1 MKKTTKNCRRSGCPV
16 SFTLDFLGDKWTL
29 LIVRDILFKGMK
41 YYGEF
46 LGAGEGMA
54 TNILADRLEKL
65 EQAGILQW
73 KTDPTHQG
81 KAIYSLTEKGLDL
94 LPMLLEMILW
104 GAKYDPQ
111 TEAPPDFIKRIQKN
125 RGLEIRKIRRN
136 LRVGEPKK
144 KERSDK

>member
-46 LGAGEGMA
+46 LNAGEGMA

-65 EQAGILQW
+65 EHAGILKW
-73 KTDPTHQG
+73 KTDPAHQG

-111 TEAPPDFIKRIQKN
+111 TEAPPDFIKRVQTN
-125 RGLEIRKIRRN
+125 RGLEIQKIRRN
-136 LRVGEPKK
+136 LKESKPEK
-144 KERSDK
+144 KERSNK

>member
-1 MKKTTKNCRRSGCPV
+1 MKKTMRDCRRSGCPV

-29 LIVRDILFKGMK
+29 LVVRDILFKGMK

-46 LGAGEGMA
+46 LNSGEGMA

-65 EQAGILQW
+65 EQAGIIGW
-73 KTDPTHQG
+73 KTDPDHQG

-104 GAKYDPQ
+104 GAKHDPL
-111 TEAPPDFIKRIQKN
+111 TEAPKDFVAEIKKDR
-125 RGLEIRKIRRN
+125 EAVIRKIRKN
-136 LRVGEPKK
+136 LSKPAGL
-144 KERSDK
+144 